1 MLVNCGITQAR
12 IVHLVTYLFKLLI
25 LIKHVSKF
33 ESPGHGQ
40 NSRLLFICTKFKH
53 ILIHL
58 HSCLC

>member
-12 IVHLVTYLFKLLI
+12 IVHLVTYFFKLLI

-40 NSRLLFICTKFKH
+40 NSRLLFICTV
-53 ILIHL
+53 
-58 HSCLC
+58 CVDDLC